1 MEIMEQEKYSHLVLR
16 EVLDKYAWME
26 KKDRAFLT
34 RLVEGTIER
43 MIQMDDIIDS
53 CSKVKIKK
61 MKPLIRNLLRMSVYQ
76 IYYMDSVP
84 DSAVCNEAVKIAKKR
99 GFSSLSGFVNGVLRT
114 IVRNRKPLTY
124 PDLSR
129 RYSVPEWIILQWE
142 KQFGTDKTEEILKHF
157 EEKAPVTI
165 RVNLDKTTP
174 EALLAELTEQGV
186 SATPSLVLP
195 YALTIDRFDSIQRL
209 PAFLDG
215 KFYVQDLSSMMVAET
230 AQPKEGDFIIDVC
243 AAPGGKSTH
252 LAEMLHGTGHVE
264 ARDLTDYKVGL
275 IQENID
281 RHGLS
286 NMDARRADA
295 TVFDPESV
303 EKADILICDLPCS
316 GLGVMGR
323 KKDIRY
329 KMTPEKEQSLAALQR
344 TILETVH
351 TYVKQGGSLIYSTCT
366 IHEAENEENV
376 RWFLQEHP
384 EFELVSMKQ
393 LLPGD
398 AGADGFFIAKLTR
411 KKNGK

>member
-1 MEIMEQEKYSHLVLR
+1 
-16 EVLDKYAWME
+16 
-26 KKDRAFLT
+26 
-34 RLVEGTIER
+34 
-43 MIQMDDIIDS
+43 
-53 CSKVKIKK
+53 
-61 MKPLIRNLLRMSVYQ
+61 
-76 IYYMDSVP
+76 
-84 DSAVCNEAVKIAKKR
+84 
-99 GFSSLSGFVNGVLRT
+99 
-114 IVRNRKPLTY
+114 
-124 PDLSR
+124 
-129 RYSVPEWIILQWE
+129 VPEWIISQWE

-157 EEKAPVTI
+157 EEKAPITI
-165 RVNLDKTTP
+165 RVNLEKTTP
-174 EALLAELTEQGV
+174 EALLAELTKQGV
-186 SATPSLVLP
+186 SASPSGVLP

-209 PAFLDG
+209 SAFLEG

-252 LAEMLHGTGHVE
+252 LAEMLHGTGHVQ

-286 NMDARRADA
+286 NMTARRADA
-295 TVFDPESV
+295 TVFEPESV

-329 KMTPEKEQSLAALQR
+329 KMTPEKERSLAALQR

-351 TYVKQGGSLIYSTCT
+351 SYVKKDGSLIYSTCT

-376 RWFLQEHP
+376 RWFLQEYP

-393 LLPGD
+393 LLPGE
-398 AGADGFFIAKLTR
+398 AGADGFFIAKLMR
-411 KKNGK
+411 KNDGK